1 LTDGSNR
8 RLADVIIRESNPLID
23 LQSLVLR
30 NVDLRHGKA
39 CLMPGYKRK
48 VPRVTISGL
57 AVRARPVVKSIADT
71 CKDIGVIGGAV
82 YLGFQFLSRVFVAL
96 SEYLPIHWT

>member
-1 LTDGSNR
+1 MIG
-8 RLADVIIRESNPLID
+8 P
-23 LQSLVLR
+23 QSLVLR

-48 VPRVTISGL
+48 VSRMTVSGL
-57 AVRARPVVKSIADT
+57 AVRVRPVVKSIADT
-71 CKDIGVIGGAV
+71 CKDIGVIGGTV